1 MSDVVI
7 DVEAVGPAWS
17 ELDEPIRKYLSKR
30 AADQLRRDGAEFADE
45 TEAEEKA
52 ADRLGL
58 ELGLA
63 RPIAIGIHMVA
74 KQRSLI
80 LLEDTGDEKVF
91 VREGTT
97 VERGSETILLERF
110 WETISDKHV
119 GRIVT
124 FNGRSYDGPLL
135 MTRSAQLGVTV
146 RRNLVPY
153 RYDMAQHCDLADAL
167 CQQGATRAYY
177 TLDYW
182 CRVFGIASPKSGGV
196 DGSQVEKLYREGR
209 MQKIATYLDDDL
221 RQTAELY
228 VKLAGCGF
236 LKQFKG
242 GPLAHQYSQQLMAL
256 AG

>member
-1 MSDVVI
+1 MSDVVVDI
-7 DVEAVGPAWS
+7 ECVGPVWS
-17 ELDEPIRKYLSKR
+17 ELDEPLRKYLGKR
-30 AADQLRRDGAEFADE
+30 AADQMRRDGAEFADE
-45 TEAEEKA
+45 EEAEGKA

-63 RPIAIGIHMVA
+63 RPIAIGIYVVE
-74 KQRSLI
+74 KRRSLI
-80 LLEDTGDEKVF
+80 LLEDTGTESVS
-91 VREGTT
+91 VRDGTT
-97 VERGSETILLERF
+97 VERGSETFLLERF
-110 WETISDKHV
+110 WQTVSDKRV

-124 FNGRSYDGPLL
+124 FNGRGYDGPVL

-167 CQQGATRAYY
+167 SQQGAARGFY

-182 CRVFGIASPKSGGV
+182 CRVFGVRSPKESGV
-196 DGSQVEKLYREGR
+196 DGSKVETLYREGR
-209 MQKIATYLDDDL
+209 MHDIATYLDDDI
-221 RQTAELY
+221 RQTGELF

-236 LKQFKG
+236 LEQFKG
-242 GPLAHQYSQQLMAL
+242 GPLAQQYAQQLMAL